1 LVTETPDSADLAA
14 YVGRYE
20 IAPGFALS
28 VKAVPRGLLLAGPD
42 GAFLPMDWEGADQF
56 FFRPLYVPITFQRNG
71 AGAVSA
77 LVWNGETTAT
87 RVQPH

>member
-1 LVTETPDSADLAA
+1 
-14 YVGRYE
+14 
-20 IAPGFALS
+20 
-28 VKAVPRGLLLAGPD
+28 
-42 GAFLPMDWEGADQF
+42 MDWEGADQF

-77 LVWNGETTAT
+77 LVWNGETTAS